1 MKKAYVI
8 KGSKKPLKGE
18 VKIQGHKN
26 AAGPILAAT
35 VLTKEPCII
44 DNIPRI
50 SDILNFIKIIEQIGA
65 EVKWLNPH
73 KIKISTKNIDVRKI
87 PADLFKKIRMSV
99 LLIGPLLSRFKI
111 FKVPHPGGDK
121 IGLRPIYAHL
131 DALKEFGV
139 QIKEQSGYYIFEAPA
154 KKTGKRVVLREF
166 SVTATENMMMLAS
179 GIQGESRI
187 ETAACEPHVQDLGRF
202 LKKMGVKIKGAGTH
216 TIEIKGK
223 ENLNGVKH
231 SICPDFTE
239 AGTFFL
245 AFALTGGEGRIKNI
259 DPSALTF
266 FLEKMKDIGVNFEV
280 KKNEIIV
287 KKSKDFKAVKI
298 QSLPFPGFPTDL
310 QPQATVL
317 LTQAK
322 GKSLIHDPLYENRF
336 NHLQELRIMGADIE
350 ITDPHRALIFGKT
363 KLVASNITASDI
375 RAGATLIL
383 AALIA
388 KGTTKIHNVH
398 QIERGYERF
407 DEKLRKIGANIKIK
421 NL

>member
-1 MKKAYVI
+1 MFR
-8 KGSKKPLKGE
+8 
-18 VKIQGHKN
+18 IQEDSYK
-26 AAGPILAAT
+26 
-35 VLTKEPCII
+35 
-44 DNIPRI
+44 
-50 SDILNFIKIIEQIGA
+50 
-65 EVKWLNPH
+65 
-73 KIKISTKNIDVRKI
+73 KISYPLRT
-87 PADLFKKIRMSV
+87 SV
-99 LLIGPLLSRFKI
+99 
-111 FKVPHPGGDK
+111 
-121 IGLRPIYAHL
+121 
-131 DALKEFGV
+131 
-139 QIKEQSGYYIFEAPA
+139 
-154 KKTGKRVVLREF
+154 
-166 SVTATENMMMLAS
+166 
-179 GIQGESRI
+179 
-187 ETAACEPHVQDLGRF
+187 
-202 LKKMGVKIKGAGTH
+202 GTH
-216 TIEIKGK
+216 TVEIEGK
-223 ENLNGVKH
+223 ENLAGAKH

-280 KKNEIIV
+280 KKNEIVV

-336 NHLQELRIMGADIE
+336 SHLQELRSMGADIE

-363 KLVASNITASDI
+363 KLIASHITATDI

-383 AALIA
+383 AALVA
-388 KGTTKIHNVH
+388 KGTSKIHNVH
-398 QIERGYERF
+398 QIERGYEKF
-407 DEKLRKIGANIKIK
+407 DEKLKKLGADIKIK

>member
-1 MKKAYVI
+1 MEKAYLI
-8 KGSKKPLKGE
+8 KGSNKPLKGE
-18 VKIQGHKN
+18 VNIQGHKN

-35 VLTKEPCII
+35 VLTKEPCVI

-50 SDILNFIKIIEQIGA
+50 SDILNFIGMMEQIGA

-73 KIKISTKNIDVRKI
+73 KIQISTKNINANKI
-87 PADLFKKIRMSV
+87 PADLFREMRMSV
-99 LLIGPLLSRFKI
+99 LLIGPLLLRFKK
-111 FKVPHPGGDK
+111 FKVPHPGGDR
-121 IGLRPIYAHL
+121 IGLRPISSHL

-139 QIKEQSGYYIFEAPA
+139 QIKKQPGFYVFEAPA
-154 KKTGKRVVLREF
+154 KKTGKRIVLKEF
-166 SVTATENMMMLAS
+166 SVTATENMMMFAS
-179 GIQGESRI
+179 GLQGKSII
-187 ETAACEPHVQDLGRF
+187 ETAACEPHVQDLGK
-202 LKKMGVKIKGAGTH
+202 LLQKMGVKINGLGTH
-216 TIEIKGK
+216 TIEIQGK
-223 ENLNGVKH
+223 DKLTGVKH

-266 FLEKMKDIGVNFEV
+266 FLEKMKEIGVNFEV
-280 KKNEIIV
+280 RKNEIIV
-287 KKSKDFKAVKI
+287 KKSKNFKAI
-298 QSLPFPGFPTDL
+298 RLQSLPFPGFPTDL

-336 NHLQELRIMGADIE
+336 SHLQELRLMGADIE

-363 KLVASNITASDI
+363 KLVSNNIYATDI

-388 KGTTKIHNVH
+388 KGTTKVKNVH

-407 DEKLRKIGANIKIK
+407 DEKLRKLGADIKIK

>member
-1 MKKAYVI
+1 MKSVYII

-18 VKIQGHKN
+18 VEIQGHKN

-35 VLTKEPCII
+35 ILTKGPCII

-50 SDILNFIKIIEQIGA
+50 RDVLNFIEIIEQIGA
-65 EVKWLNPH
+65 EVEWLGPH
-73 KIKISTKNIDVRKI
+73 RIKVSTENIDAKRI
-87 PADLFKKIRMSV
+87 PANLFRRMRMSV
-99 LLIGPLLSRFKI
+99 LLIGPLLSRFKK
-111 FKVPHPGGDK
+111 FKIPHPGGDK
-121 IGLRPIYAHL
+121 IGLRPISAHL

-139 QIKEQSGYYIFEAPA
+139 QIKEQPGYYTFVAPS

-166 SVTATENMMMLAS
+166 SVTATENMIMLAS
-179 GIQGESRI
+179 GIQGKSVI
-187 ETAACEPHVQDLGRF
+187 ETAACEPHVQDLEKF
-202 LKKMGVKIKGAGTH
+202 LQKMGVKIKGIGTH
-216 TIEIKGK
+216 TVEIQGQKD
-223 ENLNGVKH
+223 LSGVKH

-245 AFALTGGEGRIKNI
+245 AFALTGGEGKIKNI
-259 DPSALTF
+259 DTSALTF

-287 KKSKDFKAVKI
+287 KKSRNFKAIKI

-317 LTQAK
+317 LTQAE

-336 NHLQELRIMGADIE
+336 GHLQELRAMGADIE

-363 KLVASNITASDI
+363 KLIANNISASDI

-388 KGTTKIHNVH
+388 KGTSKIQNVH

-407 DEKLRKIGANIKIK
+407 DEKLRKLGADIKIEK
-421 NL
+421 L

>member
-1 MKKAYVI
+1 MEQAYII
-8 KGSKKPLKGE
+8 KGSNKPLKGE
-18 VKIQGHKN
+18 VNIQGHKN

-44 DNIPRI
+44 DNVPRI
-50 SDILNFIKIIEQIGA
+50 SDILNFIGMMEKIGA
-65 EVKWLNPH
+65 EVKWLNSH
-73 KIKISTKNIDVRKI
+73 KIQISTKNINANKI
-87 PADLFKKIRMSV
+87 PADLFRKMRMSV
-99 LLIGPLLSRFKI
+99 LLIGPLLSRFKK

-121 IGLRPIYAHL
+121 IGLRPISSHL

-139 QIKEQSGYYIFEAPA
+139 QIKEQPGFYVFEAPT
-154 KKTGKRVVLREF
+154 KKTGKRIVLREF

-179 GIQGESRI
+179 GIQGKSII
-187 ETAACEPHVQDLGRF
+187 ETAACEPHVQDLGKLLQR
-202 LKKMGVKIKGAGTH
+202 MGAKINGLGTH
-216 TIEIKGK
+216 TIEIQGK
-223 ENLNGVKH
+223 EKLAGVKH

-245 AFALTGGEGRIKNI
+245 AFALTGGEGKIKNI
-259 DPSALTF
+259 DTSALTF

-280 KKNEIIV
+280 KKNEIII
-287 KKSKDFKAVKI
+287 KKSKNFKAAKI

-336 NHLQELRIMGADIE
+336 SHLQELRLMGADIE

-363 KLVASNITASDI
+363 KLTGKNIYATDI

-388 KGTTKIHNVH
+388 KGTTKVQNVH
-398 QIERGYERF
+398 QIERGYEGF
-407 DEKLRKIGANIKIK
+407 DEKLRKLGANIKK
-421 NL
+421 VQS